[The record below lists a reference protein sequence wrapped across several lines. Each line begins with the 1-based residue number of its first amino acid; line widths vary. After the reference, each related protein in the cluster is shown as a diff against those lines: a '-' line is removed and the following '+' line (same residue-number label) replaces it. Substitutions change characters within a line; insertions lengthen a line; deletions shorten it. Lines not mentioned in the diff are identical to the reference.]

1 LFRRDASQVVTYP
14 PGPVVSGR
22 GVTLGTPARWLSEIG
37 HVAGL
42 TYDYVLPG
50 GANQMQCTLQ
60 VPPEFRTEAINPGRI
75 VKIFRGGSC
84 IWDGKLDEPAPTS
97 SGWTITAHG
106 AGTFGTDFLN
116 IWSAWDQNSPINA
129 AVNRGLRWNVPTI
142 ASTGLYLTSEED
154 SGSQTIT
161 DFLNL
166 LTTYGGYT
174 WYVGPYNTL
183 TVFQLPNSNLLT
195 SASRLLVVN
204 SPIGRTIAEDV
215 NTLYIRYQIT
225 ADDTTGTTGAKATY
239 GLASATITAS
249 AALHQPM
256 ESYDDIT
263 SGGVTTLTTAQ
274 NAASGVLQQY
284 QRAAFTGG
292 FTVQPG
298 QLMTMGGQPI
308 DLGADQ
314 AGTVV
319 RLVAEDYGYGGE
331 VTPGPLQFIVG
342 QYAYDDTTQTATVT
356 PFQTV
361 ATSMSGLLQA
371 DFPGGALPGA
381 VLAQSQG

>member
-1 LFRRDASQVVTYP
+1 MFRRDASQVVTYP

-22 GVTLGTPARWLSEIG
+22 GVTPGTPARWLSELG

-60 VPPEFRTEAINPGRI
+60 VPPEYRTEAINPGRI
-75 VKIFRGGSC
+75 VRIFRGGSC
-84 IWDGKLDEPAPTS
+84 IWDGKLDEPAPTA

-106 AGTFGTDFLN
+106 SGTFGTDYLN
-116 IWSAWDQNSPINA
+116 IWSSWDQNSPING

-142 ASTGLYLTSEED
+142 ASTGLFLTQRED

-183 TVFQLPNSNLLT
+183 QVFPLPNSALIA
-195 SASRLLVVN
+195 SANRLLVTN
-204 SPIGRTIAEDV
+204 TPIGRTIAQDV
-215 NTLYIRYQIT
+215 NTLYIRYEIT
-225 ADDTTGTTGAKATY
+225 ADDTTGTSGAVATY
-239 GLASATITAS
+239 GLGSASVAAS

-256 ESYDDIT
+256 EAYDDLT
-263 SGGVTTLTTAQ
+263 ASGVMTLTTAQ
-274 NAASGVLQQY
+274 NAASGVLQQF

-292 FTVQPG
+292 FQVQPG
-298 QLMTMGGQPI
+298 QLLTMGGQPI

-319 RLVAEDYGYGGE
+319 RLMAEDYGYGGE
-331 VTPGPLQFIVG
+331 VIAGPLQFVVG
-342 QYAYDDTTQTATVT
+342 QYAYDDTTQTATIT
-356 PFQTV
+356 PFQSA
-361 ATSMSGLLQA
+361 ATSLSSLLSA
-371 DFPGGALPGA
+371 DFPGGALPGT
-381 VLAQSQG
+381 VLSSAQG

>member
-1 LFRRDASQVVTYP
+1 MYRRDASMVCTYP
-14 PGPVVSGR
+14 PGAIVSGL
-22 GVTLGTPARWLSEIG
+22 GVTLGAPGRWLSEIG
-37 HVAGL
+37 QVAGL
-42 TYDYVLPG
+42 SYDYVMPG
-50 GANQMQCTLQ
+50 GANSMTCTLQ
-60 VPPEFRTEAINPGRI
+60 VPPDYRTEAINPGRI

-84 IWDGKLDEPAPTS
+84 IWDGKLDEPAPTAQ
-97 SGWTITAHG
+97 GWTITAHG

-116 IWSAWDQNSPINA
+116 IWSSWDQNSPING

-142 ASTGLYLTSEED
+142 ASTGLFLTQKED

-183 TVFQLPNSNLLT
+183 QVFPLPNSALLT
-195 SASRLLVVN
+195 SANRLLVTN
-204 SPIGRTIAEDV
+204 SPIGRTIASDV
-215 NTLYIRYQIT
+215 NTLYIRYEIT
-225 ADDTTGTTGAKATY
+225 ADDTTGTTGAVATY
-239 GLASATITAS
+239 GLGSATVTAS

-256 ESYDDIT
+256 EAYDDLT
-263 SGGVTTLTTAQ
+263 ASGVMTLTTAQ
-274 NAASGVLQQY
+274 NAASGVLQQF

-319 RLVAEDYGYGGE
+319 RLMAEDYGYGGE
-331 VTPGPLQFIVG
+331 VIPGPLQFVVG
-342 QYAYDDTTQTATVT
+342 QYAYDDTTQTATIT
-356 PFQTV
+356 PFQSA
-361 ATSMSGLLQA
+361 ATSLSSLLSA
-371 DFPGGALPGA
+371 DFPGGALPGT
-381 VLAQSQG
+381 VLAGVQG